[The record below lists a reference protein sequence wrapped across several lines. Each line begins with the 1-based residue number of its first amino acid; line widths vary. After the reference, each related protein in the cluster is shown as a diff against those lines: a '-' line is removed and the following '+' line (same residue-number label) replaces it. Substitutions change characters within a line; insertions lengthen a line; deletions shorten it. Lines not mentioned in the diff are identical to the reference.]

1 MYFNGRGEKKL
12 NFILEFLYMMNLN
25 LEISDDLIM
34 KAYQEILE
42 IKDKE
47 KSNIFISTLFTY
59 LMMNKRNSELIT
71 KLLKKSFEK
80 DNFVPYCEKM
90 NKKNKNPII
99 LLAGSGKKGIKTIN
113 ISTTSAIVAISLG
126 ANIIK
131 PCSMAT
137 SSMSG
142 SFDFLNMVGV
152 NTQLSIADTK
162 KLFDETRFGIFAI
175 ENLIPNFDSVYGDVF
190 YAPNILSYGLAA
202 LICPI
207 KPDIV
212 LYGLANKDM
221 EISGQVLRKYNVNRY
236 RIVSSEINKIFFM
249 DELNVFGKSYVL
261 DDNMSKKSVYK
272 FQKILNLNRYNYD
285 INSIKQSSNK
295 TDNINIA
302 LNILKGDCNTAYSKV
317 VALNA
322 GNILQLS
329 GIVNTIEEGYYKALE
344 KIKTGECI
352 HELEKIIIASGGDIN
367 KLLEIKE

>member
-1 MYFNGRGEKKL
+1 MSP
-12 NFILEFLYMMNLN
+12 ILEFLYRMNLDY
-25 LEISDDLIM
+25 EISDNLII
-34 KAYQEILE
+34 KAYKEILE

-47 KSNIFISTLFTY
+47 KSNIFICTLFTY
-59 LMMNKRNSELIT
+59 LMLKKRNSEVIA
-71 KLLKKSFEK
+71 KLLEESFKK
-80 DNFVPYCEKM
+80 DNFMPYHEKL
-90 NKKNKNPII
+90 NIKNKNPII

-126 ANIIK
+126 ANILK

-152 NTQLSIADTK
+152 NTQLSIDNTK
-162 KLFDETRFGIFAI
+162 KILNETGFGIFAI
-175 ENLIPNFDSVYGDVF
+175 EKIVPNFDRVYGNVF

-212 LYGLANKDM
+212 LYGLANKDIEM
-221 EISGQVLRKYNVNRY
+221 SGQILKKYNVNRY
-236 RIVSSEINKIFFM
+236 RIVSSEIDKIFFM
-249 DELNVFGKSYVL
+249 DELNIFGKSYIL
-261 DDNMSKKSVYK
+261 DDNMSKKSMYE
-272 FQKILNLNRYNYD
+272 FQKILNLNKYNYD
-285 INSIKQSSNK
+285 INSIKESNNK
-295 TDNINIA
+295 TNNINIA
-302 LNILKGDCNTAYSKV
+302 LNILKGDSNTAYSKV

>member
-1 MYFNGRGEKKL
+1 MKH
-12 NFILEFLYMMNLN
+12 ILEFLYMMNLN
-25 LEISDDLIM
+25 LEISDELILE
-34 KAYQEILE
+34 AYQEILN

-59 LMMNKRNSELIT
+59 LMLKKKNIKLIV
-71 KLLKKSFEK
+71 KLLEKSFEK
-80 DNFVPYCEKM
+80 DKFIPYHEKL
-90 NKKNKNPII
+90 NTKNKNPII

-152 NTQLSIADTK
+152 NTQLSIEETK
-162 KLFDETRFGIFAI
+162 KIFDETRFGLFAI
-175 ENLIPNFDSVYGDVF
+175 EKLVPRFDSVYGNVF

-212 LYGLANKDM
+212 LYGLANKDI
-221 EISGQVLRKYNVNRY
+221 ELSGQVLRGYNVNRY
-236 RIVSSEINKIFFM
+236 RIVSSEYNNIFFM
-249 DELNVFGKSYVL
+249 DELNFFGKSYIL
-261 DDNMSKKSVYK
+261 DENMREKSMYE
-272 FQKILNLNRYNYD
+272 FQKMLKLDKYD
-285 INSIKQSSNK
+285 YDANSIKQLDNK
-295 TDNINIA
+295 KDNINIA
-302 LNILKGDCNTAYSKV
+302 LNILKGKDETDYCKII
-317 VALNA
+317 ALNT

-329 GIVNTIEEGYYKALE
+329 GIVDTIEEGYYKALE

-352 HELEKIIIASGGDIN
+352 YELEKIIITSGGDIN
-367 KLLEIKE
+367 KLLNFKE

>member
-1 MYFNGRGEKKL
+1 MSY
-12 NFILEFLYMMNLN
+12 ILEFLYRMNLDH
-25 LEISDDLIM
+25 EISDNLII
-34 KAYQEILE
+34 KAYKEILE
-42 IKDKE
+42 IKNKE
-47 KSNIFISTLFTY
+47 KSNIFICTLFTY
-59 LMMNKRNSELIT
+59 LMLKKRNSEVIA
-71 KLLKKSFEK
+71 KLLEESFKK
-80 DNFVPYCEKM
+80 DNFIPYHEKL
-90 NKKNKNPII
+90 NIKNKNPII

-126 ANIIK
+126 ANILK

-152 NTQLSIADTK
+152 NTQLSMDNTK
-162 KLFDETRFGIFAI
+162 MLLNETGFGIFAI
-175 ENLIPNFDSVYGDVF
+175 EKTVPNFDRVYGDVF

-212 LYGLANKDM
+212 LYGLANKDI
-221 EISGQVLRKYNVNRY
+221 EISEQVLKKYNVNRY

-249 DELNVFGKSYVL
+249 DELNIFGKSYIL
-261 DDNMSKKSVYK
+261 DDNMSKKSMYE
-272 FQKILNLNRYNYD
+272 FQKILNLNKYNYD
-285 INSIKQSSNK
+285 INSIKQSNNK
-295 TDNINIA
+295 ADNINIA
-302 LNILKGDCNTAYSKV
+302 LNILKGDSNTAYSKV

>member
-1 MYFNGRGEKKL
+1 MKS
-12 NFILEFLYMMNLN
+12 ILEFLYMMNLN
-25 LEISDDLIM
+25 LEISDDLII

-42 IKDKE
+42 IKSKE

-59 LMMNKRNSELIT
+59 LMLKKKNSEVIS
-71 KLLKKSFEK
+71 KLLDESFKK
-80 DNFVPYCEKM
+80 DNFIPYHEKINNK
-90 NKKNKNPII
+90 NKKPII

-126 ANIIK
+126 ANIMK

-152 NTQLSIADTK
+152 NTQLSIEDSK
-162 KLFDETRFGIFAI
+162 KILNETGLGIFAI
-175 ENLIPNFDSVYGDVF
+175 EKLLPNFDSVYGDVF

-212 LYGLANKDM
+212 LYGLANKDI
-221 EISGQVLRKYNVNRY
+221 EICEQVLRKYNVNRY
-236 RIVSSEINKIFFM
+236 RIVSSEINKILFI
-249 DELNVFGKSYVL
+249 DELNIFGKSYIL
-261 DDNMSKKSVYK
+261 DDNMSEKHMYE
-272 FQKILNLNRYNYD
+272 FEKILNLNKYNYD
-285 INSIKQSSNK
+285 IDSIKQSNNK
-295 TDNINIA
+295 MDNINIA
-302 LNILKGDCNTAYSKV
+302 LNILKGDCDTAYSKA

-329 GIVNTIEEGYYKALE
+329 GIVNTIEEGYYKALK

-352 HELEKIIIASGGDIN
+352 YELEKIIIASGGDLN
-367 KLLEIKE
+367 KILKFKE

>member
-1 MYFNGRGEKKL
+1 MNS
-12 NFILEFLYMMNLN
+12 ILEFLYRMNLN
-25 LEISDDLIM
+25 FEISDDLIIR
-34 KAYQEILE
+34 AYQEILE

-59 LMMNKRNSELIT
+59 LMINKKNSRLIA
-71 KLLKKSFEK
+71 KLLEKSFEK
-80 DNFVPYCEKM
+80 DRFIPYCE
-90 NKKNKNPII
+90 NLNAKNKNPII

-131 PCSMAT
+131 PCSKAT

-152 NTQLSIADTK
+152 NTQLNIEDTK

-175 ENLIPNFDSVYGDVF
+175 EKLIPNFDRVYGDVF

-212 LYGLANKDM
+212 LYGIANKDM
-221 EISGQVLRKYNVNRY
+221 KISGKILRKYNVNRY
-236 RIVSSEINKIFFM
+236 RIISSEIDEILYM
-249 DELNVFGKSYVL
+249 DELNIFGKSYVL
-261 DDNMSKKSVYK
+261 DNDMSQKHIYD
-272 FQKILNLNRYNYD
+272 FQTILNLNKYNYNID
-285 INSIKQSSNK
+285 SIKQSNNK
-295 TDNINIA
+295 IDNIRIA
-302 LNILKGDCNTAYSKV
+302 LNILKGDCDTAYGKV

-329 GIVNTIEEGYYKALE
+329 GIVDTFEEGYYKALE
-344 KIKTGECI
+344 KINTGECI
-352 HELEKIIIASGGDIN
+352 YELEKIIISSGGDIN
-367 KLLEIKE
+367 KLLQIKE